1 MEFSQNVV
9 DVRGCNVTLKR
20 AGSGPTMLYLHGAS
34 GAAVVQPFMR
44 ELAAHFDLLVP
55 EHPGF
60 GGSDEPAWLDNIH
73 DLAYFYLDLLD
84 QLRLQQVFLVGSS
97 IGGWLALEIAVRD
110 TARLARL
117 SVVAP
122 AGIFV
127 PGLPRGDIFLPSA
140 EERIR
145 NLFFDQGMADR
156 LLVRTASP
164 DDADATLKNEFTTA
178 RLAWEPRM
186 FDPHLS
192 KWLHRVSIPTQIIW
206 GQEDRILSPGYAAE
220 FAKLI
225 PDARVDLL
233 PQCGHLPHI
242 EKPEEF
248 VRLVRTFANS
258 RSRAA

>member
-1 MEFSQNVV
+1 
-9 DVRGCNVTLKR
+9 
-20 AGSGPTMLYLHGAS
+20 
-34 GAAVVQPFMR
+34 
-44 ELAAHFDLLVP
+44 
-55 EHPGF
+55 
-60 GGSDEPAWLDNIH
+60 
-73 DLAYFYLDLLD
+73 
-84 QLRLQQVFLVGSS
+84 
-97 IGGWLALEIAVRD
+97 
-110 TARLARL
+110 
-117 SVVAP
+117 
-122 AGIFV
+122 V

-140 EERIR
+140 EERVR

-156 LLVRTASP
+156 LLARTAPP
-164 DDADATLKNEFTTA
+164 DDADITLKNEFTTA

-233 PQCGHLPHI
+233 PRCGHLPHI
-242 EKPEEF
+242 EKPDEF